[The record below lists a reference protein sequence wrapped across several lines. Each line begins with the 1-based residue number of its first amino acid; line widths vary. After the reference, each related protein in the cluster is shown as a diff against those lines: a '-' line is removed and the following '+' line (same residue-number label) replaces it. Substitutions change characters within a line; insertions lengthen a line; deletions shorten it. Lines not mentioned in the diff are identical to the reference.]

1 MKNNKEYSNAD
12 TIFIQGYNQAIK
24 EFNNKNLVIIEGDL
38 YLLTNYQFSI
48 ATNKID
54 AGRFDK
60 ELFSSALDYI
70 KTVGTFLRHSDN
82 IYNY

>member
-1 MKNNKEYSNAD
+1 MKNNKEYSPAD
-12 TIFIQGYNQAIK
+12 GYFIKGYNQAIK
-24 EFNNKNLVIIEGDL
+24 EFNDKNLVIVEGNL

-54 AGRFDK
+54 AGHFDK

-70 KTVGTFLRHSDN
+70 KTVGTFLRHTNN